1 MTFAAAISFIWT
13 LGVKSERK
21 TLDNKI
27 IKEDI
32 NEIKTDID
40 ELEKYSK
47 KLDTLI
53 LFTNQIK
60 ETQDEI
66 IKNQNAMRDSYVK
79 LLVNDETLVDKSLF
93 LEYMEGLEFRL
104 KSNVDIDTLN
114 YTPSISA
121 KPIKKE

>member
-1 MTFAAAISFIWT
+1 
-13 LGVKSERK
+13 
-21 TLDNKI
+21 
-27 IKEDI
+27 
-32 NEIKTDID
+32 
-40 ELEKYSK
+40 
-47 KLDTLI
+47 
-53 LFTNQIK
+53 
-60 ETQDEI
+60 
-66 IKNQNAMRDSYVK
+66 MRDSYVK